1 MCVGQGVEDSS
12 ELERELRLAA
22 VLISPFRAKCVSL
35 GRGLSVLGRPT
46 RNQVSP
52 PISSPALY
60 RLLPRSPTYSDT
72 HPVIVCLFT
81 RLSRTKAEGTWTF
94 LSDSPAQR

>member
-1 MCVGQGVEDSS
+1 MCVCSGVEDSS

-72 HPVIVCLFT
+72 HPVIFWCVFIY
-81 RLSRTKAEGTWTF
+81 STKQDEG
-94 LSDSPAQR
+94 